1 MSPVINVLNLN
12 RAALVMLKEVQQS
25 VRDTEDLRANAQ
37 VSTNTLYSESYQ
49 IFLLYFLENVFSLPG
64 QR

>member
-1 MSPVINVLNLN
+1 
-12 RAALVMLKEVQQS
+12 MLKDVQQS

-37 VSTNTLYSESYQ
+37 VSTNTLHFESYQ
-49 IFLLYFLENVFSLPG
+49 IFLLYFLENNFSLQG

>member
-1 MSPVINVLNLN
+1 MSPVIIDLNLN

-49 IFLLYFLENVFSLPG
+49 IFLFYFLENIFSLPG

>member
-1 MSPVINVLNLN
+1 
-12 RAALVMLKEVQQS
+12 MLKEVQQS

-37 VSTNTLYSESYQ
+37 VSTNTKYFESYQ
-49 IFLLYFLENVFSLPG
+49 ILLLLFFLKNLSQG

>member
-1 MSPVINVLNLN
+1 MSPGIIVLNLN

-37 VSTNTLYSESYQ
+37 VSTNTLYFESYQ
-49 IFLLYFLENVFSLPG
+49 ILLLYFFEDKFSL
-64 QR
+64 

>member
-1 MSPVINVLNLN
+1 
-12 RAALVMLKEVQQS
+12 MLKEVQQS

-49 IFLLYFLENVFSLPG
+49 IFLFYFLENIFSLPG

>member
-1 MSPVINVLNLN
+1 
-12 RAALVMLKEVQQS
+12 MLKEVQQS

-37 VSTNTLYSESYQ
+37 VSTSTLYFESYQ
-49 IFLLYFLENVFSLPG
+49 IFLLYFLENIFSLPG